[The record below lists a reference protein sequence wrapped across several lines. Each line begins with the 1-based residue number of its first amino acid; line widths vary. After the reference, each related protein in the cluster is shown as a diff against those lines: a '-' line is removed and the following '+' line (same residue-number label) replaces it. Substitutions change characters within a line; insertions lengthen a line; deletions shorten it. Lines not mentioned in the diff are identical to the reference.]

1 MKKVF
6 FGLLSFFL
14 IGSVA
19 VEAASWYAS
28 ASAAGGYRNDGIA
41 NLINS
46 YDPSG
51 ALLFTDDLKANN
63 IRIYE
68 AGGRGCLSFCK
79 NWFIKGFANFGQV
92 DGGSFN
98 DVIQNVNGTQSQLTA
113 SIKGGDTKDGSI
125 GLGYLYPLA
134 GGFCI
139 GPIAGWSYNSQTL
152 SMKQAVI
159 NGSAFPDFSYRN
171 RLEGPWVGL
180 ESLFSCFGFKVHA
193 GYQYRWTNWHA
204 GLQLSGS
211 DDILLTDT
219 RKSHCG
225 NGNLGFIDVNYC
237 LFSYIELGLGFK
249 YQEWTAKNGSRTPA
263 TGTDKIASAKW
274 QSSEVQLTLG
284 LAF

>member
-1 MKKVF
+1 MKIVF

-14 IGSVA
+14 IGSLTG
-19 VEAASWYAS
+19 EAASWYVS
-28 ASAAGGYRNDGIA
+28 ASVTGGYRNDEIT

-46 YDPSG
+46 YDQSG
-51 ALLFTDDLKANN
+51 TLLFTDHLKANN
-63 IRIYE
+63 ISIYE
-68 AGGRGCLSFCK
+68 AGGRGCISFCK

-98 DVIQNVNGTQSQLTA
+98 DVIQNVNGTQTHLTA

-125 GLGYLYPLA
+125 GLGYLYPLK
-134 GGFCI
+134 GGFYI
-139 GPIAGWSYNSQTL
+139 GPIAGWAYNSQNL
-152 SMKQAVI
+152 HMQQAAI
-159 NGSAFPDFSYRN
+159 DGSSFQNFSYDN

-204 GLQLSGS
+204 GLHLSGP
-211 DDILLTDT
+211 DAIVLTDT

-225 NGNLGFIDVNYC
+225 SGNLGFIDLNYC

-263 TGTDKIASAKW
+263 IGTDKIASAKW
-274 QSSEVQLTLG
+274 QSS
-284 LAF
+284 